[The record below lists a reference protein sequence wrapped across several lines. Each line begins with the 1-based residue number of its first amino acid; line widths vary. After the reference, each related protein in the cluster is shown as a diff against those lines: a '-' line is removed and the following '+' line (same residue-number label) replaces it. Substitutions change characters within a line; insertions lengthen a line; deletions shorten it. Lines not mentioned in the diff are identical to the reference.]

1 MWKPSGRP
9 AAAKLAAISSI
20 SPTKRHAL
28 RALLRTAASERAG
41 SSGWEILHSAR
52 RAASTP
58 SAAANARA
66 AMRSAACP
74 LFQPAYAALRAEAA
88 PGGPSSAIAS
98 SGPSAKSAA
107 TRAAPSPAR

>member
-1 MWKPSGRP
+1 MWNPPGRP
-9 AAAKLAAISSI
+9 AAAKATAISSI

-41 SSGWEILHSAR
+41 RSAWEIFHSASS
-52 RAASTP
+52 AASTP
-58 SAAANARA
+58 SAAAKARA
-66 AMRSAACP
+66 AIRSAACP

-107 TRAAPSPAR
+107 TRTAPSPAR